1 MWVLPPVQFY
11 NLDPPTSFPC
21 EIFIMLLKK
30 KIQKSKEIFSKRPKR
45 RSGGHPY
52 ALRGWRYP
60 LSKVWPLLLV
70 RLTLPGVGLL

>member
-1 MWVLPPVQFY
+1 
-11 NLDPPTSFPC
+11 
-21 EIFIMLLKK
+21 MLLKK